1 MSNNFQNSVTNASCL
16 LDTNNFCYPDGPII
30 DIASYCNKGMNMLTE
45 DICYDWYAHSVYDS
59 NSSTG
64 YYDSSAATL
73 AFNKACDK
81 YPWHDQCACK
91 TVIDKFSSNSFSLTA
106 DPSKVYNVSC
116 LYPACSKNNAR
127 SFTTMK
133 PYIPY
138 DIVHDDTIS
147 CPTTICTNIVKDS
160 TINMNNSVFKLENI
174 CGLQDT
180 VNTSNDAD
188 IDTNVVTT
196 TFFQNNK
203 VLIITGCIIFILL
216 LLIIIITRS
225 SSDNDNMM
233 KIIMMKKMM
242 NKRK

>member
-16 LDTNNFCYPDGPII
+16 LDTNELCYPDGPII
-30 DIASYCNKGMNMLTE
+30 DIASYCDKGMNMLTE
-45 DICYDWYAHSVYDS
+45 DICYDWYANSVYRHK
-59 NSSTG
+59 STG
-64 YYDSSAATL
+64 YYDSSAA
-73 AFNKACDK
+73 AKVFDKACDK

-91 TVIDKFSSNSFSLTA
+91 TVIDKFASNSFSLTA

-116 LYPACSKNNAR
+116 LYPACSKNDL
-127 SFTTMK
+127 SYTTMK
-133 PYIPY
+133 AYVPS
-138 DIVHDDTIS
+138 DIINDDTIS
-147 CPTTICTNIVKDS
+147 CPTTICTNIIKDS

-180 VNTSNDAD
+180 INTSSDAD
-188 IDTNVVTT
+188 IDINVVTT

-203 VLIITGCIIFILL
+203 VLIITGCIVIILL